1 MENWKSKDVLSPITH
16 INQKNITSFVKVQT
30 KSDYESLLKRLQ
42 DKLGN
47 ESRKAVSR
55 LEVPTP
61 QIIWV
66 GQRTIF
72 RNFMEFPKALR
83 REPAKLLLYLNKEL
97 ASAGYIAGERVI
109 FLGRKEP
116 SSFGAL
122 IDRYVKDYVICPVCG
137 SPDTRTEK
145 NKKLGFLLCE
155 ACGARSSIKANYAW
169 TKILYSYKPLYSIL
183 CNYFYIAWLHFYN
196 RRSNLEIL
204 QGVRLRSI
212 CK

>member
-1 MENWKSKDVLSPITH
+1 MS
-16 INQKNITSFVKVQT
+16 VQT
-30 KSDYESLLKRLQ
+30 KSEYEMLLSRLR

-47 ESRKAVSR
+47 TTKKQESR
-55 LEVPTP
+55 LELPTP
-61 QIIWV
+61 QTIWV

-72 RNFMEFPKALR
+72 RNFMDFPKALNR
-83 REPAKLLLYLNKEL
+83 DPEKLLLYLNKEL

-145 NKKLGFLLCE
+145 QKKLGFLLCE
-155 ACGARSSIKANYAW
+155 ACGAKSSIKGNYA
-169 TKILYSYKPLYSIL
+169 
-183 CNYFYIAWLHFYN
+183 
-196 RRSNLEIL
+196 
-204 QGVRLRSI
+204 
-212 CK
+212 

>member
-1 MENWKSKDVLSPITH
+1 MGT
-16 INQKNITSFVKVQT
+16 QT
-30 KSDYESLLKRLQ
+30 RSEYEGLLKRLENQ
-42 DKLGN
+42 LGGT
-47 ESRKAVSR
+47 SRKVISR
-55 LEVPTP
+55 LEIPTP
-61 QIIWV
+61 QIMWV

-83 REPAKLLLYLNKEL
+83 REPEKLLLYLNKEL

-145 NKKLGFLLCE
+145 SKKVGFLLCE
-155 ACGARSSIKANYAW
+155 ACGARSSIKGNYA
-169 TKILYSYKPLYSIL
+169 
-183 CNYFYIAWLHFYN
+183 
-196 RRSNLEIL
+196 
-204 QGVRLRSI
+204 
-212 CK
+212 

>member
-1 MENWKSKDVLSPITH
+1 MYMGG
-16 INQKNITSFVKVQT
+16 QT
-30 KSDYESLLKRLQ
+30 RSQYEDLLRRLEGQ
-42 DKLGN
+42 LGST
-47 ESRKAVSR
+47 SRKVVSR

-61 QIIWV
+61 QVIWV

-83 REPAKLLLYLNKEL
+83 REPEKILLYLNKEL

-145 NKKLGFLLCE
+145 NKKVGFLLCE
-155 ACGARSSIKANYAW
+155 ACGARSSIKGNYA
-169 TKILYSYKPLYSIL
+169 
-183 CNYFYIAWLHFYN
+183 
-196 RRSNLEIL
+196 
-204 QGVRLRSI
+204 
-212 CK
+212 

>member
-1 MENWKSKDVLSPITH
+1 MS
-16 INQKNITSFVKVQT
+16 VQT
-30 KSDYESLLKRLQ
+30 KSDYEMLLSRLR

-47 ESRKAVSR
+47 TTKKQASR
-55 LEVPTP
+55 LELPTP

-72 RNFMEFPKALR
+72 RNFVDFPKALNR
-83 REPAKLLLYLNKEL
+83 DPEKLLLYLNKEL

-145 NKKLGFLLCE
+145 SKKLGFLLCE
-155 ACGARSSIKANYAW
+155 ACGAKSSIKGNYA
-169 TKILYSYKPLYSIL
+169 
-183 CNYFYIAWLHFYN
+183 
-196 RRSNLEIL
+196 
-204 QGVRLRSI
+204 
-212 CK
+212 

>member
-1 MENWKSKDVLSPITH
+1 MGT
-16 INQKNITSFVKVQT
+16 QT
-30 KSDYESLLKRLQ
+30 RSEYEGLLKRLENQ
-42 DKLGN
+42 LGN
-47 ESRKAVSR
+47 TSRKVVSR
-55 LEVPTP
+55 LELPTP
-61 QIIWV
+61 HIMWV

-83 REPAKLLLYLNKEL
+83 REPEKLLLYLNKEL

-145 NKKLGFLLCE
+145 SKKVGFLLCE
-155 ACGARSSIKANYAW
+155 ACGARSSIKGNYA
-169 TKILYSYKPLYSIL
+169 
-183 CNYFYIAWLHFYN
+183 
-196 RRSNLEIL
+196 
-204 QGVRLRSI
+204 
-212 CK
+212 

>member
-1 MENWKSKDVLSPITH
+1 MS
-16 INQKNITSFVKVQT
+16 VQT
-30 KSDYESLLKRLQ
+30 RSDYEMLLSRLR

-47 ESRKAVSR
+47 TTKKQASR
-55 LEVPTP
+55 LELPTP

-72 RNFMEFPKALR
+72 RNFMDFPKALNR
-83 REPAKLLLYLNKEL
+83 DPEKLLLYLNKEL

-145 NKKLGFLLCE
+145 SKKLGFLLCE
-155 ACGARSSIKANYAW
+155 ACGAKSSIKGNYA
-169 TKILYSYKPLYSIL
+169 
-183 CNYFYIAWLHFYN
+183 
-196 RRSNLEIL
+196 
-204 QGVRLRSI
+204 
-212 CK
+212 

>member
-1 MENWKSKDVLSPITH
+1 MGS
-16 INQKNITSFVKVQT
+16 QT
-30 KSDYESLLKRLQ
+30 RSEYEDLLRRLEGQ
-42 DKLGN
+42 LGTT
-47 ESRKAVSR
+47 SRKVVSR

-83 REPAKLLLYLNKEL
+83 REPEKLLLYLNKEL

-116 SSFGAL
+116 SSFGTL
-122 IDRYVKDYVICPVCG
+122 IDRYVKDYVICPVCD

-145 NKKLGFLLCE
+145 NKKVGFLLCE
-155 ACGARSSIKANYAW
+155 AFGARSSIKGNYA
-169 TKILYSYKPLYSIL
+169 
-183 CNYFYIAWLHFYN
+183 
-196 RRSNLEIL
+196 
-204 QGVRLRSI
+204 
-212 CK
+212 

>member
-1 MENWKSKDVLSPITH
+1 MS
-16 INQKNITSFVKVQT
+16 VQT
-30 KSDYESLLKRLQ
+30 RSDYEMLLSRLR

-47 ESRKAVSR
+47 TTKKQASR
-55 LEVPTP
+55 LELPTP

-72 RNFMEFPKALR
+72 RNFMDFPKALNR
-83 REPAKLLLYLNKEL
+83 HPEKLLLYLNKEL

-145 NKKLGFLLCE
+145 SKKLGFLLCE
-155 ACGARSSIKANYAW
+155 ACGAKSSIKGYYA
-169 TKILYSYKPLYSIL
+169 
-183 CNYFYIAWLHFYN
+183 
-196 RRSNLEIL
+196 
-204 QGVRLRSI
+204 
-212 CK
+212 

>member
-1 MENWKSKDVLSPITH
+1 VGT
-16 INQKNITSFVKVQT
+16 QT
-30 KSDYESLLKRLQ
+30 RSEYEGLLKRLENQ
-42 DKLGN
+42 LGST
-47 ESRKAVSR
+47 SRKVVSR
-55 LEVPTP
+55 LEVPIP
-61 QIIWV
+61 QIMWV

-83 REPAKLLLYLNKEL
+83 REPEKLLLYLNKEL

-145 NKKLGFLLCE
+145 SKKVGFLLCE
-155 ACGARSSIKANYAW
+155 ACGARSSIKGNYA
-169 TKILYSYKPLYSIL
+169 
-183 CNYFYIAWLHFYN
+183 
-196 RRSNLEIL
+196 
-204 QGVRLRSI
+204 
-212 CK
+212 

>member
-1 MENWKSKDVLSPITH
+1 MGS
-16 INQKNITSFVKVQT
+16 QT
-30 KSDYESLLKRLQ
+30 RSDYEFLLSMLR

-47 ESRKAVSR
+47 TTKKQESR
-55 LEVPTP
+55 LELPTP

-72 RNFMEFPKALR
+72 RNFMDFPKVLN
-83 REPAKLLLYLNKEL
+83 REPEKLLLYLNKEL

-155 ACGARSSIKANYAW
+155 ACGAKSSIKGNYA
-169 TKILYSYKPLYSIL
+169 
-183 CNYFYIAWLHFYN
+183 
-196 RRSNLEIL
+196 
-204 QGVRLRSI
+204 
-212 CK
+212 